1 MGLIS
6 WGTWPLFVQQN
17 LCEFASS
24 REGQSSVKADVQFFG
39 YSECD
44 NR

>member
-6 WGTWPLFVQQN
+6 LGTWPLVLQQN

-24 REGQSSVKADVQFFG
+24 REGHSSVKADVQFF
-39 YSECD
+39 
-44 NR
+44 